1 MNTRITT
8 SLISAATGIAFV
20 AMTAIPAF
28 AATNTP
34 QTIASLQAKGDQSAT
49 KATTALTK
57 IETRIHDMK
66 KISSSTAATLTA
78 ELQTQL
84 STITTLKAKI
94 DADTDITA
102 LKADLVSLRGSLQV
116 ASVIDPQVR
125 ITASAD
131 NISTISGQIA
141 TVENKLQTRIT
152 AAQAKGK
159 DVSAAQTSL
168 ADITAKLT
176 DANTQYAAAQSE
188 VAPLAPVAGDKA
200 GIQADKA
207 TLKDAQAKIKLATQ
221 DLKTARADITAIRT
235 DLK

>member
-8 SLISAATGIAFV
+8 SFISAATGIAFV

-28 AATNTP
+28 AATTTP
-34 QTIASLQAKGDQSAT
+34 QTISSLQAKGDQSAT
-49 KATTALTK
+49 KVTNALTK
-57 IETRIHDMK
+57 LETRIQNMK
-66 KISSSTAATLTA
+66 KLSSATATTLTT

-84 STITTLKAKI
+84 STIASLKAKI
-94 DADTDITA
+94 DADTDISV
-102 LKADLVSLRGSLQV
+102 LKTDLILLRGSIQIT
-116 ASVIDPQVR
+116 SVLDPQIR
-125 ITASAD
+125 ITGSAD
-131 NISTISGQIA
+131 RISTISAQMA

-159 DVSAAQTSL
+159 DESAAQTSL
-168 ADITAKLT
+168 GDIAAKLA

-188 VAPLAPVAGDKA
+188 VTPLAPVVGDKA

-207 TLKDAQAKIKLATQ
+207 TLKDAQLKIKIATQ
-221 DLKTARADITAIRT
+221 DLKDVRADISAIRT